1 MVRVL
6 LAEDMH
12 LVRGALRALLSAAGD
27 IEVVADTG
35 HGDQVV
41 AAALAHRPDVAVLD
55 VDMPGADGLTNAG
68 VLRERLPGCGVL
80 ILTAHRRPEVLRAA
94 LAAGATGFMPKDAPP
109 ERLAEAI
116 RTVAA
121 GGTAI
126 DPELAARA
134 LTAPA
139 SPLTEREAQAL
150 ALAADGCEPREIA
163 KRLHLS
169 AGTVRNYLAAAQVKL
184 DARTRLD
191 AVRIAREAG
200 WLPTPVSTSAR

>member
-12 LVRGALRALLSAAGD
+12 LVRGALRALLAGSEG

-35 HGDQVV
+35 DGDRVV

-55 VDMPGADGLTNAG
+55 VDMPGTDGITNAA

-126 DPELAARA
+126 DAGIAARA
-134 LTAPA
+134 LTAPP
-139 SPLTEREAQAL
+139 SPLTERETQAL

-191 AVRIAREAG
+191 AVRLARESG
-200 WLPTPVSTSAR
+200 WLPAGPVARG

>member
-12 LVRGALRALLSAAGD
+12 LVRGALRALLAEAGD
-27 IEVVADTG
+27 IEVVAETG
-35 HGDQVV
+35 HGDQVLP
-41 AAALAHRPDVAVLD
+41 AALAHRPDVAVLD
-55 VDMPGADGLTNAG
+55 VDLPGADGIAG
-68 VLRERLPGCGVL
+68 TAALRERLPECRVL
-80 ILTAHRRPEVLRAA
+80 ILTAHRRVEVLRAA
-94 LAAGATGFMPKDAPP
+94 LAAGAAGFMPKDAPP
-109 ERLAEAI
+109 DRLADAV
-116 RTVAA
+116 RRVAA
-121 GGTAI
+121 GESAV
-126 DPELAARA
+126 DPDLAARA

-150 ALAADGCEPREIA
+150 GLAAAGWEPREIA

-169 AGTVRNYLAAAQVKL
+169 AGTVRNYLAAAQLKL

-200 WLPTPVSTSAR
+200 WLPHPDA

>member
-12 LVRGALRALLSAAGD
+12 LVRGALRALLSDAGD

-35 HGDQVV
+35 HGDHVLPV
-41 AAALAHRPDVAVLD
+41 ALAHRPDVAVLD
-55 VDMPGADGLTNAG
+55 VDMPGTDGLTNAAA
-68 VLRERLPGCGVL
+68 LRERLPGCGVL

-150 ALAADGCEPREIA
+150 ALAADGCEPQEIA

-200 WLPTPVSTSAR
+200 WLPAGVAR